1 MDLEHKAVLQPQPQQ
16 PQPHIIYASFKP
28 PATKVTAIKPKP
40 SNRKVRHRSMPLPI
54 APAAPTNSSMTIH
67 KPLET
72 ITNKPRKYMQYVKP
86 LKLNIKKLFFY
97 KKAIILKIFIAIFL
111 IKLK

>member
-16 PQPHIIYASFKP
+16 PQPQKPQPHIIYASFKQ

-72 ITNKPRKYMQYVKP
+72 ITNKPRK
-86 LKLNIKKLFFY
+86 
-97 KKAIILKIFIAIFL
+97 IILKVL
-111 IKLK
+111 KNHENIKLK